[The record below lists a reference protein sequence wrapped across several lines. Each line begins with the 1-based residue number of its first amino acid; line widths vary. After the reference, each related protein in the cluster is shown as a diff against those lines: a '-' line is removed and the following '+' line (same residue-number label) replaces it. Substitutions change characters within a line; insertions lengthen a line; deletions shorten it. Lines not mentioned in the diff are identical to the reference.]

1 MNSTGGNGRPGRPA
15 RLSRER
21 IAEAAL
27 QGDVTTLT
35 MRELATR
42 LGVSHSSLYRWVP
55 DRDGVLDLVSG
66 VMVERVLP
74 EDEPDAGTWLDWLTR
89 LAWAMHDEFLAVP
102 GYAAHV
108 ARPHRH
114 HPESF
119 GRLRGRAVAAFRA
132 GGADARQAEQNW
144 TVFGHGVVRWLAA
157 AGSAPTEPPFG
168 RYLDTLLRG
177 LPRQGE
183 ERPPPLRPE
192 APATTTTAASP
203 SVGDE
208 HLLALTRSL
217 VSESAKVRERACETI
232 SDWARSFDRREA
244 RTLASLLA
252 SAAVL
257 EQDADCLES
266 ELNALGELS
275 ASGFVEAADIAALRR
290 LPRDSVRPADV
301 EHLDDLMDEYFPQQ
315 RGGAGPPHR

>member
-27 QGDVTTLT
+27 QGDVATLT

-55 DRDGVLDLVSG
+55 DRDGVLDLVSE

-74 EDEPDAGTWLDWLTR
+74 EDEPDAGSWLDWLTR

-119 GRLRGRAVAAFRA
+119 GRLRGRAIAAFRA
-132 GGADARQAEQNW
+132 GGADAQQAEENW
-144 TVFGHGVVRWLAA
+144 TVFGLGVVRWLAA
-157 AGSAPTEPPFG
+157 AGNAPEEPPFD

-177 LPRQGE
+177 LLHQDGDRRPYRQAEATASAAAPR
-183 ERPPPLRPE
+183 
-192 APATTTTAASP
+192 

-208 HLLALTRSL
+208 HLLALTRNL
-217 VSESAKVRERACETI
+217 TSESAKAREQACETI
-232 SDWARSFDRREA
+232 CDWVRSFDRREV
-244 RTLASLLA
+244 RTLTSLLA

-257 EQDADCLES
+257 EQDATCLES

-275 ASGFVEAADIAALRR
+275 VTGFVEAEDIAALRR
-290 LPRDSVRPADV
+290 LPRESVRVADV
-301 EHLDDLMDEYFPQQ
+301 EHLDYLIEEFF
-315 RGGAGPPHR
+315 

>member
-27 QGDVTTLT
+27 QGDVATLT

-102 GYAAHV
+102 EYAAHV

-132 GGADARQAEQNW
+132 GGADARQAEQHW

-157 AGSAPTEPPFG
+157 AGSAPAEPPFG

-177 LPRQGE
+177 LRCQDEDG
-183 ERPPPLRPE
+183 RPLQH
-192 APATTTTAASP
+192 PAATASR

-208 HLLALTRSL
+208 RLLALTRSL

>member
-1 MNSTGGNGRPGRPA
+1 MNSTGKNGPGRPP

-21 IAEAAL
+21 IADAAL
-27 QGDVTTLT
+27 QGGVATLT

-55 DRDGVLDLVSG
+55 DRDGVLDLVSE
-66 VMVERVLP
+66 VMVGRVLP
-74 EDEPDAGTWLDWLTR
+74 EDEPDAANWRDWLTR

-108 ARPHRH
+108 ASPHRH
-114 HPESF
+114 HPASF
-119 GRLRGRAVAAFRA
+119 ERLRDKAVAAFRA
-132 GGADARQAEQNW
+132 GGADPGQAERHW
-144 TVFGHGVVRWLAA
+144 TVFGLGVVRWLAA
-157 AGSAPTEPPFG
+157 EGSAPEEPPFV

-177 LPRQGE
+177 LLPHDADRHPPRATGTT
-183 ERPPPLRPE
+183 
-192 APATTTTAASP
+192 APAAASR
-203 SVGDE
+203 SIGDE
-208 HLLALTRSL
+208 HLLTLTRNL

-232 SDWARSFDRREA
+232 SDWVRSFDRREV

-252 SAAVL
+252 SAALL
-257 EQDADCLES
+257 EQDAACLES

-275 ASGFVEAADIAALRR
+275 VTGFLEAEDIAALRR

-301 EHLDDLMDEYFPQQ
+301 EHLDYLMEEYF
-315 RGGAGPPHR
+315 

>member
-27 QGDVTTLT
+27 QGGVATLT

-55 DRDGVLDLVSG
+55 DRDGVLDLVSE

-74 EDEPDAGTWLDWLTR
+74 EDEPDGANWRDWLTR

-114 HPESF
+114 HLASF
-119 GRLRGRAVAAFRA
+119 GRLRDKAVAAFRA
-132 GGADARQAEQNW
+132 GGADVQQAEESW
-144 TVFGHGVVRWLAA
+144 ALFGLGVVRWLAA
-157 AGSAPTEPPFG
+157 TGNAPEEPPFA

-177 LPRQGE
+177 LACQDGE
-183 ERPPPLRPE
+183 RGPLR
-192 APATTTTAASP
+192 
-203 SVGDE
+203 
-208 HLLALTRSL
+208 H
-217 VSESAKVRERACETI
+217 
-232 SDWARSFDRREA
+232 
-244 RTLASLLA
+244 
-252 SAAVL
+252 
-257 EQDADCLES
+257 
-266 ELNALGELS
+266 
-275 ASGFVEAADIAALRR
+275 
-290 LPRDSVRPADV
+290 
-301 EHLDDLMDEYFPQQ
+301 
-315 RGGAGPPHR
+315 

>member
-1 MNSTGGNGRPGRPA
+1 MDSTAGNARPGRPP

-21 IAEAAL
+21 IADAAL
-27 QGDVTTLT
+27 QGDVATLT

-74 EDEPDAGTWLDWLTR
+74 ADEPDAATWFDWLTR

-119 GRLRGRAVAAFRA
+119 GRLRGGAVAAFRA
-132 GGADARQAEQNW
+132 GGADAQQAEQNW

-157 AGSAPTEPPFG
+157 AGSAPAEPPFG

-177 LPRQGE
+177 LPRHDE
-183 ERPPPLRPE
+183 DRPPSGRPAAA
-192 APATTTTAASP
+192 APTAPTTAVSP

-217 VSESAKVRERACETI
+217 VSESARVRERACETI

-257 EQDADCLES
+257 EQDEDCLES

-275 ASGFVEAADIAALRR
+275 TAGLFDAADIATLRR

-301 EHLDDLMDEYFPQQ
+301 EHLDNLMEEYF
-315 RGGAGPPHR
+315 

>member
-27 QGDVTTLT
+27 QGDVATLT

-55 DRDGVLDLVSG
+55 DRDGVLDLVSE

-74 EDEPDAGTWLDWLTR
+74 EDEPDSGSWLDWLTR

-114 HPESF
+114 HPASF
-119 GRLRGRAVAAFRA
+119 GRLRGQAIAAFRA
-132 GGADARQAEQNW
+132 GGADAQQAEENW
-144 TVFGHGVVRWLAA
+144 TVFGLGVVRWLAA
-157 AGSAPTEPPFG
+157 TGSAPEEPPFG

-177 LPRQGE
+177 LLRQGGDQ
-183 ERPPPLRPE
+183 RPFRQAE
-192 APATTTTAASP
+192 ATTSR

-208 HLLALTRSL
+208 HLLALTRDL
-217 VSESAKVRERACETI
+217 TSESAKARERACETI
-232 SDWARSFDRREA
+232 CDWVRSFDRREA

-252 SAAVL
+252 SAAVQ

-275 ASGFVEAADIAALRR
+275 ATGLFDAEDIAALRR
-290 LPRDSVRPADV
+290 LPRESVRAADV
-301 EHLDDLMDEYFPQQ
+301 EHLDYLIEEFF
-315 RGGAGPPHR
+315 

>member
-27 QGDVTTLT
+27 QGDVATLT

-55 DRDGVLDLVSG
+55 DRDGVLDLVSE

-74 EDEPDAGTWLDWLTR
+74 EDEPDGENWRDWLTR

-114 HPESF
+114 HPQSF
-119 GRLRGRAVAAFRA
+119 GRLRGRAIAAFRA
-132 GGADARQAEQNW
+132 GGADAQQAEQNW

-157 AGSAPTEPPFG
+157 AGSATAEPPFG
-168 RYLDTLLRG
+168 RYLGTLLRG
-177 LPRQGE
+177 LLQQDGGQRPYRQA
-183 ERPPPLRPE
+183 E
-192 APATTTTAASP
+192 AADSR

-208 HLLALTRSL
+208 HLLALTRQL
-217 VSESAKVRERACETI
+217 TSESAKARERACETI
-232 SDWARSFDRREA
+232 CDWVRSFDRSEV

-257 EQDADCLES
+257 EPDADCLES

-275 ASGFVEAADIAALRR
+275 ATGLFDAADIAALRR
-290 LPRDSVRPADV
+290 LPRASVRAADV
-301 EHLDDLMDEYFPQQ
+301 EHLDYLIEEFF
-315 RGGAGPPHR
+315 

>member
-55 DRDGVLDLVSG
+55 DRDGVLDLVSE

-74 EDEPDAGTWLDWLTR
+74 EDEPDGENWRDWLTR

-119 GRLRGRAVAAFRA
+119 GRLRGRAIAAFRA
-132 GGADARQAEQNW
+132 GGADAQQAEENW
-144 TVFGHGVVRWLAA
+144 TVFGLGVVRWLAS
-157 AGSAPTEPPFG
+157 AGSAPEEPPFG

-177 LPRQGE
+177 LVHLDGDRRPFRQAEATASAGAPR
-183 ERPPPLRPE
+183 
-192 APATTTTAASP
+192 SI
-203 SVGDE
+203 GDE
-208 HLLALTRSL
+208 HLLALTRDL
-217 VSESAKVRERACETI
+217 TSESAKVRERACETI
-232 SDWARSFDRREA
+232 CDWVRSFDRKEV
-244 RTLASLLA
+244 RTLAALLA

-257 EQDADCLES
+257 EQDATCLES

-275 ASGFVEAADIAALRR
+275 VTGFVEAEDIAALRR
-290 LPRDSVRPADV
+290 LPRESVRPGDV
-301 EHLDDLMDEYFPQQ
+301 EHLDHLIEEYF
-315 RGGAGPPHR
+315 

>member
-27 QGDVTTLT
+27 QGDVATLT

-55 DRDGVLDLVSG
+55 DRDGVLDLVSE

-74 EDEPDAGTWLDWLTR
+74 EDEPDGENWRDWLTR

-114 HPESF
+114 HPQSF
-119 GRLRGRAVAAFRA
+119 GRLRGRAIAAFRA
-132 GGADARQAEQNW
+132 GGADAQQAEQNW

-157 AGSAPTEPPFG
+157 AGSAPAEPPFG
-168 RYLDTLLRG
+168 RYLGTLLRG
-177 LPRQGE
+177 LLQQDGGQRPYRQA
-183 ERPPPLRPE
+183 E
-192 APATTTTAASP
+192 AADSR

-208 HLLALTRSL
+208 HLLALTRQL
-217 VSESAKVRERACETI
+217 TSESAKARERACETI
-232 SDWARSFDRREA
+232 CDWVRSFDRSEV

-257 EQDADCLES
+257 EPDADCLES

-275 ASGFVEAADIAALRR
+275 ATGLFDAADIAALRR
-290 LPRDSVRPADV
+290 LPRASVRAADV
-301 EHLDDLMDEYFPQQ
+301 EHLDYLIEEFF
-315 RGGAGPPHR
+315 

>member
-27 QGDVTTLT
+27 QGDVATLT

-55 DRDGVLDLVSG
+55 DRDGVLDLVSE

-74 EDEPDAGTWLDWLTR
+74 EDEPDAGSWLDWLTR

-108 ARPHRH
+108 AHPHRH

-119 GRLRGRAVAAFRA
+119 GRLRGRAIAAFRA
-132 GGADARQAEQNW
+132 GGADAQQAEENW
-144 TVFGHGVVRWLAA
+144 TVFGLGVVRWLAA
-157 AGSAPTEPPFG
+157 AGNAPEEPPFG

-177 LPRQGE
+177 LLHQDGDQRPYRQAE
-183 ERPPPLRPE
+183 
-192 APATTTTAASP
+192 ATTSAAAP
-203 SVGDE
+203 RSVGDE
-208 HLLALTRSL
+208 PLLALTRNL
-217 VSESAKVRERACETI
+217 TSESAKARERACETI
-232 SDWARSFDRREA
+232 CDWVRSFDRREV

-257 EQDADCLES
+257 EQDETCLES

-275 ASGFVEAADIAALRR
+275 VTGFVEAEDIAALRR
-290 LPRDSVRPADV
+290 LPRESVQVADV
-301 EHLDDLMDEYFPQQ
+301 EHLDYLIEEFF
-315 RGGAGPPHR
+315 

>member
-27 QGDVTTLT
+27 QGDVATLT

-55 DRDGVLDLVSG
+55 DRDGVLDLVSE

-119 GRLRGRAVAAFRA
+119 GRLRDRAVATFRA
-132 GGADARQAEQNW
+132 GGADAGQAEENW
-144 TVFGHGVVRWLAA
+144 TVFGLGVVRWLAA
-157 AGSAPTEPPFG
+157 AGSAPEEPPFG

-177 LPRQGE
+177 LLHQDGDQRPYRQAE
-183 ERPPPLRPE
+183 AT
-192 APATTTTAASP
+192 APAAAPRSI
-203 SVGDE
+203 GDE
-208 HLLALTRSL
+208 HLLALTRNL
-217 VSESAKVRERACETI
+217 TSESAKARERACETI
-232 SDWARSFDRREA
+232 CDWVRSFDRREVRA
-244 RTLASLLA
+244 LASLLA

-257 EQDADCLES
+257 EQDATCLES

-275 ASGFVEAADIAALRR
+275 VTGFVEAEDIAALRR
-290 LPRDSVRPADV
+290 LARESVRPADV
-301 EHLDDLMDEYFPQQ
+301 EHLDYLIEEFF
-315 RGGAGPPHR
+315 

>member
-27 QGDVTTLT
+27 QGDVATLT

-55 DRDGVLDLVSG
+55 DRDGVLDLVSE
-66 VMVERVLP
+66 VMAGRVLP
-74 EDEPDAGTWLDWLTR
+74 EDEPDDENWRDWLTR

-157 AGSAPTEPPFG
+157 AGSHPAEPPFG

-177 LPRQGE
+177 LLDQGPT
-183 ERPPPLRPE
+183 PPSA
-192 APATTTTAASP
+192 APSAAP
-203 SVGDE
+203 SRSIGDE
-208 HLLALTRSL
+208 HLLALTRNL
-217 VSESAKVRERACETI
+217 TSESAKARERACETI
-232 SDWARSFDRREA
+232 CDWVRSFDRREV

-257 EQDADCLES
+257 EQDETCLES

-275 ASGFVEAADIAALRR
+275 VTGLFDAADIATLRR

-301 EHLDDLMDEYFPQQ
+301 EHLDNLMEEYF
-315 RGGAGPPHR
+315 

>member
-1 MNSTGGNGRPGRPA
+1 MNSTAGNGRPGRPA

-27 QGDVTTLT
+27 QGDVATLT

-55 DRDGVLDLVSG
+55 DRDGVLDLVSE
-66 VMVERVLP
+66 VMAGRVLP
-74 EDEPDAGTWLDWLTR
+74 EDEPDDGNWRDWLTR
-89 LAWAMHDEFLAVP
+89 LAWAMHDQFLAVP

-119 GRLRGRAVAAFRA
+119 GRLRDRAVAAFRA
-132 GGADARQAEQNW
+132 GGADVRQAEENW
-144 TVFGHGVVRWLAA
+144 TVFGLGVVRWLAA
-157 AGSAPTEPPFG
+157 AGNAPEEPPFG

-177 LPRQGE
+177 LLDQDSTPSSA
-183 ERPPPLRPE
+183 
-192 APATTTTAASP
+192 APSR
-203 SVGDE
+203 SIGDE
-208 HLLALTRSL
+208 HLLALTRNL
-217 VSESAKVRERACETI
+217 TSESAEVREGACETI
-232 SDWARSFDRREA
+232 CDWVRSFDRREV

-252 SAAVL
+252 SAAAL
-257 EQDADCLES
+257 EQDATCLES

-275 ASGFVEAADIAALRR
+275 VTGFVEAEDVAALRR
-290 LPRDSVRPADV
+290 LPRESVRPADV
-301 EHLDDLMDEYFPQQ
+301 EHLDHLMEEYF
-315 RGGAGPPHR
+315 

>member
-21 IAEAAL
+21 IVEAAL
-27 QGDVTTLT
+27 QGDVATLT

-74 EDEPDAGTWLDWLTR
+74 EDEPDAENWRDWLTR

-157 AGSAPTEPPFG
+157 AGSHPAEPPFG

-177 LPRQGE
+177 LPHHAE
-183 ERPPPLRPE
+183 ERPPSLRPE
-192 APATTTTAASP
+192 AAAQTAATASP
-203 SVGDE
+203 SIGDE
-208 HLLALTRSL
+208 HLLALARGL
-217 VSESAKVRERACETI
+217 ASESAKVRERACETI
-232 SDWARSFDRREA
+232 CDWVRSFDRREV

-257 EQDADCLES
+257 EQDETCLES

-275 ASGFVEAADIAALRR
+275 VTGLFDAADIATLRS

-301 EHLDDLMDEYFPQQ
+301 EHLDNLMEEYF
-315 RGGAGPPHR
+315 